1 MNISNILIK
10 ALPFLLVSSITTA
23 SVPLAPRAGAGGK
36 MDMYG
41 CMQSNEYYIAN
52 FAAYQ
57 TDPQQPKAEKAL
69 QTALCQEIP
78 NAGATQV
85 TVDLLDR
92 DVRNKPV
99 VLKVLDGNG
108 KVLAE
113 TPATVAKQGVITV
126 NANFPN
132 AGNYEVVV
140 YVDDTDMHVAQATS
154 ALHIPLTVAL
164 VSAGSTASLS
174 NLLLIVLG
182 VGGGAFGLGKL
193 MPRILKAKP
202 AAV

>member
-1 MNISNILIK
+1 MNFIPMLSK
-10 ALPFLLVSSITTA
+10 ALPLLLASSVAMA
-23 SVPLAPRAGAGGK
+23 SVPLAPRVGAGGK

-57 TDPQQPKAEKAL
+57 RDPQQPPSEKTL

-78 NAGATQV
+78 SAGATQV

-99 VLKVLDGNG
+99 VLKVLDSTG

-126 NANFPN
+126 NADFPR
-132 AGNYEVVV
+132 AGNYEAVV

-154 ALHIPLTVAL
+154 ALHIPLSVAL
-164 VSAGSTASLS
+164 VTAGPSASIT

-182 VGGGAFGLGKL
+182 VGGGALGLGKL
-193 MPRILKAKP
+193 LPRILKANP
-202 AAV
+202 AV

>member
-1 MNISNILIK
+1 MNFIKMLTK
-10 ALPFLLVSSITTA
+10 ALPLLLTSSLVMA

-57 TDPQQPKAEKAL
+57 TDPQQAKNEKTL
-69 QTALCQEIP
+69 LTALCQEIP
-78 NAGATQV
+78 NTGATQI

-92 DVRNKPV
+92 DVRHKPV
-99 VLKVLDGNG
+99 ILKVLDSSA

-113 TPATVAKQGVITV
+113 TPVTVAKQGVLTANV
-126 NANFPN
+126 NFPS
-132 AGNYEVVV
+132 AGNYEAIV
-140 YVDDTDMHVAQATS
+140 YIDDSDTHVAQATS

-164 VSAGSTASLS
+164 VTVGTSASMG

-182 VGGGAFGLGKL
+182 VSGFALGLGKL
-193 MPRILKAKP
+193 VPRMLKAKP
-202 AAV
+202 AQ